1 MIAFKAASHLVL
13 AAALVALPIQV
24 FAKKPEKCSA
34 EMKYVG
40 PAPISV
46 AIPTM
51 VAASPRP
58 SPTDHGAF
66 AALFTDMLTKSKAT
80 SLTVALANQ
89 TGSIWTKT
97 QGLQDT
103 EKLHYWASV
112 GKSFTAIVIMQLVED
127 GRLSLDAKLSNWIDG
142 VPNGDLITVR
152 MLLNHTSGL
161 YSANEDPDVA
171 KNEPAALSLKDSI
184 RILKKH
190 GPLFCPGQ
198 YWRYSNT
205 GYLFLG
211 EIAEQVY
218 GQPLSQII
226 QNKIIDKIGLKNS
239 YMVKVDDNISD
250 IAGPRPSD
258 DQKSDIRTPGAAGPI
273 AATSSDMVLFWRAFL
288 NGDLV
293 SPDTRDVMFSTLYP
307 MFDKNMFYGL
317 GVMAMRAPGPKGEPA
332 IWIGHAG
339 GMPGIKAFVMID
351 PASLQYAAVALTGDG
366 PASAVAYNMLREW
379 QRASTPQ
386 PES

>member
-1 MIAFKAASHLVL
+1 MIAFKAASRLVL
-13 AAALVALPIQV
+13 AATLVALPIQV

-34 EMKYVG
+34 EIKYVG
-40 PAPISV
+40 QAAISV

-51 VAASPRP
+51 VAASPRQA
-58 SPTDHGAF
+58 PTDQDAF

-80 SLTVALANQ
+80 SLTVALAGQ

-97 QGLQDT
+97 QGLQGS

-127 GRLSLDAKLSNWIDG
+127 GRLSLDDTLSSWIDG

-161 YSANEDPDVA
+161 YSANEDQDAA
-171 KNEPAALSLKDSI
+171 KNQPAALSLKDNI

-218 GQPLSQII
+218 GQPLSEVI

-239 YMVKVDDNISD
+239 YMVTIGDNLSD
-250 IAGPRPSD
+250 VAKPRPSG
-258 DQKSDIRTPGAAGPI
+258 DQKSDIRTPGAAGPM

-317 GVMAMRAPGPKGEPA
+317 GVMAMRAPGPDGEPA

-379 QRASTPQ
+379 QSVSVPQ